1 MYFLTYIKKKKNT
14 YSFQVHLEHVLNPRA
29 CSMCTLKEYVFIH
42 IYGCNF
48 MKFIIKCNCSI
59 VSFSISVTLM
69 IFCLKDLSTNMSRAS
84 ISPLMSISIC
94 FMYLGALT
102 LGAYILISVL
112 SSYINPW
119 ASQVAPVVKNS
130 LANASRCKRCEFDL

>member
-1 MYFLTYIKKKKNT
+1 
-14 YSFQVHLEHVLNPRA
+14 
-29 CSMCTLKEYVFIH
+29 MCTLKEYVFIY

-48 MKFIIKCNCSI
+48 MKFIIKSNCSI